1 MGTSGGFSSLS
12 FLEFLDLCNFRAF
25 MEFLELC
32 CISIYYYYYYYLFS
46 YLICQNKTAPHLHI
60 LLHPTILHQYQNLKL
75 LEIVP
80 TIDIKH
86 TTHKHPPCS
95 RMWKQVELTD
105 VNARKIM
112 TSLGD
117 VNTMRYE
124 LYEIADFS

>member
-117 VNTMRYE
+117 VNAMRYE

>member
-12 FLEFLDLCNFRAF
+12 FLEFLDLRNFRAF

-32 CISIYYYYYYYLFS
+32 CISIYYYYYYLFS

>member
-124 LYEIADFS
+124 LYEIADLS